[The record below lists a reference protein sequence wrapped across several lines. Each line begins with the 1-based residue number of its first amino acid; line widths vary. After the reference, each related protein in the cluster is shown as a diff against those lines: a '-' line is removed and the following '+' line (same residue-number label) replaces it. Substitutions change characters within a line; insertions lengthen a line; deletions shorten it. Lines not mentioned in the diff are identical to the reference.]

1 MTDRRVAGLYALA
14 LLPAGGLALAAS
26 GWVMDLTM
34 HQAPGRPS
42 GLVGW
47 ALNALPALAAGLLVY
62 LPLARFVRAG
72 RVGTGS
78 LGGHVR
84 RCAALYAA
92 ALAIGVPL
100 AHDASRPDFW
110 SLGQLA
116 LWSWLVPVAGIAA
129 DAWTA
134 RRRSGEARSPRAP
147 A

>member
-1 MTDRRVAGLYALA
+1 VEGVVSDRRATWLYGLA

-26 GWVMDLTM
+26 GFVMDLSK

-42 GLVGW
+42 GLAGW
-47 ALNALPALAAGLLVY
+47 ALNILPALAVGLLVY
-62 LPLARFVRAG
+62 LPLARVVRAR
-72 RVGTGS
+72 RVGGGS

-84 RCAALYAA
+84 RCAVLYAV

-116 LWSWLVPVAGIAA
+116 LWSWLVPVAGVVA
-129 DAWTA
+129 DRLAF
-134 RRRSGEARSPRAP
+134 R
-147 A
+147 